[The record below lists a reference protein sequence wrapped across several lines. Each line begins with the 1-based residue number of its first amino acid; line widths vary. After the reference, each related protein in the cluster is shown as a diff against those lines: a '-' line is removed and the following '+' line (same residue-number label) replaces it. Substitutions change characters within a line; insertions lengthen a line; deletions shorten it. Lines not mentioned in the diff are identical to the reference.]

1 MSGCYEMQSAAW
13 GHKTLML
20 SRRATKCILCKKL
33 NASGYLRWHIS
44 IHMFLACIWTV
55 CQILDFFRYLI
66 FLTSWAMSNGSFEP
80 WWRAAT
86 SPCWAWDWRPGSDGQ
101 VSSQECVW
109 WCSAVIAATLCN
121 PAGWNEA
128 EVALLQL
135 QMVLDPE
142 RVLQAFGACVLTSSS
157 QGRRFFVSK
166 CFGQFYCGS
175 FSKCF

>member
-13 GHKTLML
+13 GHKILML
-20 SRRATKCILCKKL
+20 SKGNQMHFVQEIKRIRVPQMTYF
-33 NASGYLRWHIS
+33 NTYV
-44 IHMFLACIWTV
+44 LACIWTV

-109 WCSAVIAATLCN
+109 WCSAVIEATLCN

-142 RVLQAFGACVLTSSS
+142 RVLQAFGACVPTSSS

-166 CFGQFYCGS
+166 CLS
-175 FSKCF
+175 P